1 MSHEIQRSVP
11 AICSYRHPVVLVMEM
26 GGDTHSFRSITYMDD
41 VRVLLRHRGSLVN
54 KRTLR
59 VPRGEEGRREKKRS
73 KKHDS
78 EWGWERV
85 GVRGTNFGFLLGT
98 VMLPRSP
105 AYICPTRNP
114 TSSRKQKKLTEE
126 LVTLTLLLAY

>member
-1 MSHEIQRSVP
+1 
-11 AICSYRHPVVLVMEM
+11 MEM

-59 VPRGEEGRREKKRS
+59 VPRGEEGRREKKGR

-98 VMLPRSP
+98 VMLPGSP
-105 AYICPTRNP
+105 AYMSNKK
-114 TSSRKQKKLTEE
+114 SYKQEEAEKVNWRISHLDPPVGLLKLLCLHQVDEW
-126 LVTLTLLLAY
+126 